1 MEWSATQIGQ
11 RFHTMTDAIKV
22 KKLVF
27 GVGVNDLSR
36 PVRTKLNG
44 KEVKCPFY
52 NRWTA
57 MLQRC
62 YCPKFHLER
71 PTYVG
76 CSVTEEWLL
85 FSNFEGWMKTQDWEG
100 KELDK
105 DLLKAGNKLY
115 SPDFCVFIPREL
127 NAFTTDRGASRGEY
141 PLGVHLHKGKGRFM
155 AYCKNPFTKRQEH
168 LGLFDTPDEAHLAW
182 RKRKHELACI
192 YADQQTD
199 PRVAEA
205 LRTRYL

>member
-1 MEWSATQIGQ
+1 MES
-11 RFHTMTDAIKV
+11 
-22 KKLVF
+22 KKLIC

-52 NRWTA
+52 TRWMA
-57 MLQRC
+57 MLRRC

-85 FSNFEGWMKTQDWEG
+85 FSNFERWMKTQDWEG

-127 NAFTTDRGASRGEY
+127 NSFTKDSGAIRGEY
-141 PLGVHLHKGKGRFM
+141 PLGVHLHKGKGRFK
-155 AYCKNPFTKRQEH
+155 AQCRNPFTKRQEH

-182 RKRKHELACI
+182 RKRKHELALI